1 MKNLWRRVK
10 IEQEKGQGLVEFAL
24 VLIFIVLPVT
34 FILIESSVILY
45 KYVALTNASRE
56 GARAGSIYMYTGGN
70 PPDYTLPDAGRSAKV
85 VDAVQGT
92 LGVLIDSPP
101 DCNNTSSITTCQM
114 AYGPST
120 SSFTYTSFLRSTDLL
135 TVTLSH
141 THSFLFGALGSEVGL
156 STQTSMRIEPAS
168 VVSGTGP

>member
-1 MKNLWRRVK
+1 LK

-24 VLIFIVLPVT
+24 VLIIIVIPVT
-34 FILIESSVILY
+34 FMLIETSVILY

-70 PPDYTLPDAGRSAKV
+70 PPSEALPDAGRSAKV

-92 LGVLIDSPP
+92 LGLLIDSPP
-101 DCNNTSSITTCQM
+101 DCNNTSATTTCQM

-120 SSFTYTSFLRSTDLL
+120 SPFTYTAFLRSTDLL
-135 TVTLSH
+135 TVTLTH
-141 THSFLFGALGSEVGL
+141 THSFLFGALGGEIGL
-156 STQTSMRIEPAS
+156 NTQTSMRIEPA
-168 VVSGTGP
+168 VAISGTGP